1 MVTFYILRRDNFR
14 LSKINRNLFGL
25 FIIIVMILT
34 AVILN
39 NKEIIVPEMA
49 ALTVGTLV
57 YQNGNWIYDPVRV
70 CIAPS
75 LSAVAGFIVN
85 QFQIIYVAKILL
97 VLILVLI
104 LLRFIKSVLAPSF
117 ATGLLPIIID
127 SHELDFIWIVFIL
140 TFILAIFVWMQKKYK
155 DSNVPLIMNFNGIGA
170 FLLISIIWIILV
182 MIFNKPHMAA
192 IPPVLVVFY
201 EVIQKDKYEF
211 NTLWRHILALWLSA
225 SLGMITHS
233 FIAYW
238 IVVVIISLPLVFFL
252 LKILN
257 IKLPAS
263 YAFPLLALV
272 LPKDMF
278 VILPI
283 SSLLASTYFL
293 GSVWLYKNIFI
304 KYSIK

>member
-1 MVTFYILRRDNFR
+1 MVF
-14 LSKINRNLFGL
+14 
-25 FIIIVMILT
+25 T
-34 AVILN
+34 AMILN

-57 YQNGNWIYDPVRV
+57 YQNSNWIYDPVRV

-75 LSAVAGFIVN
+75 LSAVAGFMVN

-104 LLRFIKSVLAPSF
+104 LLKFIKSVLAPSF

-140 TFILAIFVWMQKKYK
+140 TFILAILVWLQNKYK
-155 DSNVPLIMNFNGIGA
+155 DSNIPSIMNFNGIGA

-182 MIFNKPHMAA
+182 IIFNKPHMAA
-192 IPPVLVVFY
+192 IPPILVVFY

-211 NTLWRHILALWLSA
+211 STLWRQILALWLSA
-225 SLGMITHS
+225 SLGMIIHNL
-233 FIAYW
+233 IASW
-238 IVVVIISLPLVFFL
+238 MIVLLISLPLVFVFL
-252 LKILN
+252 KMLN

-272 LPKDMF
+272 LPRDMF

-283 SSLLASTYFL
+283 SSLLAATYFL

-304 KYSIK
+304 K

>member
-1 MVTFYILRRDNFR
+1 M
-14 LSKINRNLFGL
+14 SKINRNLFGL
-25 FIIIVMILT
+25 FIIIVMIII

-57 YQNGNWIYDPVRV
+57 YQNSNWIYDPVRV

-75 LSAVAGFIVN
+75 LSAIAGFIVN
-85 QFQIIYVAKILL
+85 QFHIIYVEKILL
-97 VLILVLI
+97 VLVLVL
-104 LLRFIKSVLAPSF
+104 LLLKFIKSVLAPSF

-140 TFILAIFVWMQKKYK
+140 AFILAIFVWLQKKYK
-155 DSNVPLIMNFNGIGA
+155 DSNVPLIMNFSGIGA

-182 MIFNKPHMAA
+182 IIFNKPHMAA

-225 SLGMITHS
+225 SLGMIIHT
-233 FIAYW
+233 FIYSW
-238 IVVVIISLPLVFFL
+238 IVVILISLPMVFAI
-252 LKILN
+252 LKILH

-304 KYSIK
+304 K

>member
-1 MVTFYILRRDNFR
+1 MYSL
-14 LSKINRNLFGL
+14 KRNLFGL
-25 FIIIVMILT
+25 FIILVMIIT
-34 AVILN
+34 AVLLN

-49 ALTVGTLV
+49 ALTVGTLI
-57 YQNGNWIYDPVRV
+57 YQNSNWIYNPVKV

-75 LSAVAGFIVN
+75 LSAIAGFIVN
-85 QFQIIYVAKILL
+85 QFHIAYVEKIFL
-97 VLILVLI
+97 VLVLVL
-104 LLRFIKSVLAPSF
+104 LLLKFIQSVLAPSF

-140 TFILAIFVWMQKKYK
+140 TFILAIFVWLQKKYK
-155 DSNVPLIMNFNGIGA
+155 DSNVPLTMNFNGIGT

-211 NTLWRHILALWLSA
+211 NTLWRQILALWLSA

-233 FIAYW
+233 FIASW
-238 IVVVIISLPLVFFL
+238 IIVVIISLPLVFVL
-252 LKILN
+252 LKTLN

-263 YAFPLLALV
+263 YAFPLLALI

-278 VILPI
+278 MILPI
-283 SSLLASTYFL
+283 SSLLSTTYFL

-304 KYSIK
+304 K